1 MNEKERV
8 YTTLLNEV
16 QETHPV
22 GADQL
27 RPASEFSRT
36 WRIVRC
42 ARVSNVVEARTLKPA
57 WFEDGGP
64 LTITG
69 PLWTGLVLE
78 LEDLKYIKIKW
89 DHQFGGSE
97 VEVVLKWPRLKY
109 LFIHNRGSFCR
120 RRRKQTEFFTPP
132 PL

>member
-8 YTTLLNEV
+8 YTTLLNGV
-16 QETHPV
+16 QETHHPV

-27 RPASEFSRT
+27 DPVSEFSRT
-36 WRIVRC
+36 CRIVRC
-42 ARVSNVVEARTLKPA
+42 ARVGDVVEARTLKPA

-64 LTITG
+64 LGIAG

-78 LEDLKYIKIKW
+78 LEDFKYIKIKW

-97 VEVVLKWPRLKY
+97 VEVLKWPRLEVS
-109 LFIHNRGSFCR
+109 LHS
-120 RRRKQTEFFTPP
+120 
-132 PL
+132 

>member
-1 MNEKERV
+1 MNEKEKV
-8 YTTLLNEV
+8 YATLLNEV

-27 RPASEFSRT
+27 HPASEFSRT
-36 WRIVRC
+36 CRIVRC
-42 ARVSNVVEARTLKPA
+42 ARVGDVVEARTLKPA

-64 LTITG
+64 LTIAG

-78 LEDLKYIKIKW
+78 LEDLKYIKIKG
-89 DHQFGGSE
+89 DHKFGGSE
-97 VEVVLKWPRLKY
+97 VEVLRWPRLKY
-109 LFIHNRGSFCR
+109 LFIHNRGSIRR
-120 RRRKQTEFFTPP
+120 RRRKQTEFCTPP